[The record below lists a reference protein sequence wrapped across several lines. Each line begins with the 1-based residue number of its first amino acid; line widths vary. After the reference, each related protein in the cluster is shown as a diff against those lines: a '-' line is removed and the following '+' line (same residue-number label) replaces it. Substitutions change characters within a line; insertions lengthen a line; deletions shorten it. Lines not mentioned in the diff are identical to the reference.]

1 VRKKTLKN
9 SVKMGGGYEPDKNL
23 ITFNSRKDLKDFVL
37 SDKDNSEKIKTFYQ
51 QGFVPMKVINN
62 IDLDTKDKLDR
73 IIYDYNEKNSES
85 FSKKDENELIPND
98 KFAQVVNY
106 KGEIKINDTIYK
118 YTSNGLYIVNE
129 KDYESLH
136 DFIKKN
142 TSNKQKYKGLSKIDD
157 KISLYVPDQE
167 EFNDNYKILPP
178 NDPCPPDENGYGGC
192 GGGGG
197 APYYPNIPDYT
208 WWYNYCF
215 NTSSSWVNNIFGRS
229 YACEYYFNGSYKLR
243 TVFAVEDY
251 YLFFDVYADAEFKQ
265 HTWFGWFACRD
276 ANTVYLKINN
286 ANLTFTDRTVNLNL
300 TIGAQDIQNFW
311 TQINQLFAS
320 SSQKRAA
327 YISTLWDRYNGSNS
341 KVDYS
346 PSYDELLISANTVR
360 NESRAYIAT
369 PIVDIPSY
377 NVQFDFSNFFGPQT
391 NRVVVVTVMGETQ
404 AITNM
409 DILTLMVDAYKKY
422 GNNRRDVGVVIVN
435 KELNNET
442 AKILSYATGND
453 LIVSHNLA
461 FAGKDFDV
469 PKSLKIN
476 DLIFLYSQNQN
487 GSSTFGFKA
496 GFTFKTVDKYDV
508 DIESGAFYDNRWGGS
523 RFRIIRD

>member
-1 VRKKTLKN
+1 
-9 SVKMGGGYEPDKNL
+9 MGGGYEPDRNL

-37 SDKDNSEKIKTFYQ
+37 SDTDNSKKINQFYEE
-51 QGFVPMKVINN
+51 GFIPMKVINEAN
-62 IDLDTKDKLDR
+62 QTTKDNLNKV
-73 IIYDYNEKNSES
+73 IYDYKTKNSS
-85 FSKKDENELIPND
+85 IISKNDEVELIPND

-106 KGEIKINDTIYK
+106 KGEIKIKDSIYK
-118 YTSNGLYIVNE
+118 YTSKGLYIVNE
-129 KDYESLH
+129 KNYNQLQEYLDKNNNKKES
-136 DFIKKN
+136 
-142 TSNKQKYKGLSKIDD
+142 SEGLSLIDD
-157 KISLYVPDQE
+157 KIKLYIPSSEQ
-167 EFNDNYKILPP
+167 FNDTDNYKILPP
-178 NDPCPPDENGYGGC
+178 NDPCPPDSDGYGGC
-192 GGGGG
+192 SGGSSGG

-215 NTSSSWVNNIFGRS
+215 NTTSSWVNNIFGRS

-243 TVFAVEDY
+243 TVFSVEDY

-276 ANTVYLKINN
+276 ANTVYLKINH

-311 TQINQLFAS
+311 TQINQLFTS

-327 YISTLWDRYNGSNS
+327 YISTLWNRYNGSNS

-346 PSYDELLISANTVR
+346 PSYDELLISANTAR
-360 NESRAYIAT
+360 NEGRTYIAT

-391 NRVVVVTVMGETQ
+391 NSVVVVTVMGETQ

-461 FAGKDFDV
+461 FAGKDFNV
-469 PKSLKIN
+469 PRSLKIN

-523 RFRIIRD
+523 RFKIIRD